1 MGLFD
6 QILGAVTNPNQQ
18 GSLGQLGNIMN
29 TVQQLSGSTGADPSA
44 MQSVLSVV
52 GGQVRSALQEKRA
65 TDGPEAVQ
73 SLVSQFAGTSANPL
87 AVASLFSP
95 QMQQQVAQIASER
108 TGLDVGMIQQALP
121 MLVPLVLNF
130 LHSGANAENPQGEGN
145 PVLNTFLDA
154 DGDGDVDIADAMQMA
169 SRYMGR

>member
-6 QILGAVTNPNQQ
+6 QILGAVSNPNQQ

-29 TVQQLSGSTGADPSA
+29 TVQQLSGSTGADPST

-73 SLVSQFAGTSANPL
+73 SLVSEFAGTSANPL

-95 QMQQQVAQIASER
+95 QMQQQVAQIAAQR

-130 LHSGANAENPQGEGN
+130 LQSGANAQNPQAGGN

-154 DGDGDVDIADAMQMA
+154 DGDGDVGIWEGKEKDK
-169 SRYMGR
+169 G